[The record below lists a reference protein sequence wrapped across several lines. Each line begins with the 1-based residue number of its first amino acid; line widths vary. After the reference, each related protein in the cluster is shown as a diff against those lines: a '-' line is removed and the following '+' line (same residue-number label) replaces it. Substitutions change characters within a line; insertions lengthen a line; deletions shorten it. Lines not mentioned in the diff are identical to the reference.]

1 MMESVKDS
9 GPACPV
15 TGNSGSERDAD
26 LACLAIVTVSYNPD
40 VEILGRQIDQLPAD
54 ALKVVV
60 DNASRSELRP
70 TIRRTVEERG
80 ASLLQNP
87 ENRGLPAALNQG
99 VHYAQ
104 KVRPACRFILLLD
117 QDTEP
122 GIKGVERL
130 FASYGLVAGS
140 SGKPCC
146 IGPRLVDV
154 ETGLD
159 HGFHQLRGWRWSRTF
174 SRQGSSSP
182 VPLANLNGSGT
193 LVPVALFNELGGLEE
208 DFFIDHVD
216 TEWAFRVL
224 AAGYGLYGVPGVTF
238 SHRMGERSLR
248 FWWMGW
254 RIWPYRSSLR
264 SGYLFRN
271 AIWLMRRSYV
281 PMAWKWWAVVK
292 LVLTVVVHL
301 LFDSQRF
308 PQVAAMFRGAWTGLR
323 TTAGSS
329 EGECRER
336 R

>member
-1 MMESVKDS
+1 MESVNVS
-9 GPACPV
+9 GPAGPAA
-15 TGNSGSERDAD
+15 GNAGFAFDAD
-26 LACLAIVTVSYNPD
+26 LACLAVVTVSYNPD
-40 VEILGRQIDQLPAD
+40 LELLGRQLDQLPAG
-54 ALKVVV
+54 ALKLVV
-60 DNASRSELRP
+60 DNASRSELRS

-80 ASLLQNP
+80 ASLLQNL

-104 KVRPACRFILLLD
+104 NVRPACRLVLLLD

-122 GIKGVERL
+122 GSKGVERL
-130 FASYGLVAGS
+130 VASYAPAAALS
-140 SGKPCC
+140 DKPCC

-159 HGFHQLRGWRWSRTF
+159 HGFHQIRGWRWSRSF
-174 SRQGSSSP
+174 PPPGSSRP

-193 LVPVALFNELGGLEE
+193 LIPVALFNELGGLEE

-224 AAGYGLYGVPGVTF
+224 AAGYGLYGIPGVTF
-238 SHRMGERSLR
+238 GHRMGERSLR

-254 RIWPYRSSLR
+254 RLWPYRSPLR

-271 AIWLMRRSYV
+271 AMWLMKRGYV
-281 PMAWKWWAVVK
+281 PTAWKWWAVVK

-301 LFDSQRF
+301 LFDSQRV
-308 PQVAAMFRGAWTGLR
+308 PQVAAMCRGAWSGLR
-323 TTAGSS
+323 TSAGSS

>member
-1 MMESVKDS
+1 MESVKDS

-40 VEILGRQIDQLPAD
+40 VEILGRQIDQLPAG

-60 DNASRSELRP
+60 DNASRSELR
-70 TIRRTVEERG
+70 TIIRRTVEERG
-80 ASLLQNP
+80 ATLLQNP

-99 VHYAQ
+99 AHYAQ

-130 FASYGLVAGS
+130 VASYGRVAGL

-159 HGFHQLRGWRWSRTF
+159 HGFHQIRGWRWSRSF
-174 SRQGSSSP
+174 PPPGSSTP

-224 AAGYGLYGVPGVTF
+224 AAGYGLYGVPEVSF

-248 FWWMGW
+248 FWWLGW
-254 RIWPYRSSLR
+254 RVWPNRSPQR
-264 SGYLFRN
+264 HYYLFRN
-271 AIWLMRRSYV
+271 ACYLLHRTYV
-281 PMAWKWWAVVK
+281 PRVWKFWVIIK
-292 LVLTVVVHL
+292 LFLTVVVYVI
-301 LFDSQRF
+301 FDARRLGHMRSILMGVRDSRR
-308 PQVAAMFRGAWTGLR
+308 PMKE
-323 TTAGSS
+323 AGTPD
-329 EGECRER
+329 
-336 R
+336 